1 MIKVLRIINRFNL
14 GGPTYNAAYLTKY
27 LPAEYTTLLVG
38 GVPETHETD
47 SLHIVKSLGIEPMII
62 PEMSRSI
69 HPLNDF
75 KAYRKIRQ
83 IIKEFQ
89 PDIVHT
95 HASKAGLLGRWAAIQ
110 EKVPIIVHT
119 FHGHVFHSYFNPLT
133 TKVFIGIEKY
143 LASKSSAIVAISEL
157 QKKEIT
163 EQFRVVSK
171 QKCVVIPLGLDLK
184 KFSENKEEKRLKFRS
199 RHNISEDC
207 VVIGIVGR
215 LAPIKNHQ
223 LILKAFKLLK
233 SRIQKKMELLVV
245 GDGDRKQELIQFTD
259 KLQLKYRTSANDNS
273 ADVYFTSW
281 IKEMDEAY
289 SGMDVVAL
297 CSKNEGTPV
306 SLLEAQA
313 SGKVVVSTNV
323 GGVKDIVHSDAGY
336 IVNDF
341 AEDSFA
347 DALQRA
353 IDEHN
358 ERNKMIEEKV
368 GPLIIQRYS
377 YEMLVNRMDALYKKL
392 WNETRK
398 ISSKKM

>member
-27 LPAEYTTLLVG
+27 LSAEYTTLLVG
-38 GVPETHETD
+38 GVPEKHETD
-47 SLHIVKSLGIEPMII
+47 SLHIVKSLGIQPVII

-75 KAYRKIRQ
+75 QAYRKIRR

-110 EKVPIIVHT
+110 ENVPIIVHT
-119 FHGHVFHSYFNPLT
+119 FHGHVFHSYFNPFVS
-133 TKVFIGIEKY
+133 KVFVGIEKY
-143 LASKSSAIVAISEL
+143 LASKSSAIIAISEL
-157 QKKEIT
+157 QKNEIT
-163 EQFRVVSK
+163 EQFRVVSE

-199 RHNISEDC
+199 RHNISENS

-215 LAPIKNHQ
+215 LAPIKNHH

-233 SRIQKKMELLVV
+233 SRIEKKMELLIV
-245 GDGDRKQELIQFTD
+245 GDGDMKQELMRFTQQ
-259 KLQLKYRTSANDNS
+259 LQLKYRTSAKDNP

-281 IKEMDEAY
+281 MKEMDEAY

-313 SGKVVVSTNV
+313 SAKVVVSTNV
-323 GGVKDIVHSDAGY
+323 GGVKDIVHPDAGF
-336 IVNDF
+336 IVDDF
-341 AEDSFA
+341 TEDNFA
-347 DALQRA
+347 DALQKA
-353 IDEHN
+353 INEYE
-358 ERNKMIEEKV
+358 ERNKIIERNV
-368 GPLIIQRYS
+368 SPLIIQQYS
-377 YEMLVNRMDALYKKL
+377 YEMLVSRMDALYKSL
-392 WNETRK
+392 LENYF
-398 ISSKKM
+398 

>member
-38 GVPETHETD
+38 GVHEKHEID
-47 SLHIVKSLGIEPMII
+47 SLHIVKSLGIEPVII

-75 KAYRKIRQ
+75 KAYRKIKQ
-83 IIKEFQ
+83 IIKAFK

-95 HASKAGLLGRWAAIQ
+95 HASKAGLLGRMAAIQ
-110 EKVPIIVHT
+110 ENVPIIVHT
-119 FHGHVFHSYFNPLT
+119 FHGHVFRSYFNPFV

-143 LASKSSAIVAISEL
+143 LANKSSTIVAVSEL
-157 QKKEIT
+157 QKNEIT
-163 EQFRVVSK
+163 EQFRVVSE
-171 QKCVVIPLGLDLK
+171 QKCFVIPLGLDLK
-184 KFSENKEEKRLKFRS
+184 KFSENKEEKRIQFRNL
-199 RHNISEDC
+199 HNISKDC

-215 LAPIKNHQ
+215 LAPIKNHH

-233 SRIQKKMELLVV
+233 SRIEKKMELLIV
-245 GDGDRKQELIQFTD
+245 GDGDMRPELVQFTQQ
-259 KLQLKYRTSANDNS
+259 LQLKYRTNANDTP

-323 GGVKDIVHSDAGY
+323 GGVKDIVHPDAGF

-341 AEDSFA
+341 TEDSFA
-347 DALQRA
+347 DALQKA
-353 IDEHN
+353 INEYE
-358 ERNKMIEEKV
+358 ERNKIIEKKV
-368 GPLIIQRYS
+368 SPLIIQQYS
-377 YEMLVNRMDALYKKL
+377 YEMLVSRMDALYKSL
-392 WNETRK
+392 LENYF
-398 ISSKKM
+398 